1 LVFNRMEGLGY
12 IRLRLSFIFRKDR
25 TQMIK
30 IIKPGTKQEKHC
42 DYCGCLFSF
51 EEEDVRAKT
60 TVHTG
65 GFPGIAKGGTYINCP
80 QCKKEISL
88 EAVR

>member
-1 LVFNRMEGLGY
+1 
-12 IRLRLSFIFRKDR
+12 
-25 TQMIK
+25 MIK
-30 IIKPGTKQEKHC
+30 IIKPGTKREKRC

-51 EEEDVRAKT
+51 EEEDIRAKT

-65 GFPGIAKGGTYINCP
+65 GFPGITKSGTYINCP